1 MPSTTVRIT
10 LQTSEALREL
20 AASTGRSMQDVLAA
34 AVEAYSRQLLLDRT
48 NEGYA
53 ALRASPERWSEE
65 LEERTAWEATLAD
78 NQEPG

>member
-1 MPSTTVRIT
+1 MASTTVRIT
-10 LQTSEALREL
+10 LQTSEALRVL

-53 ALRASPERWSEE
+53 ALRTNPERWSEE
-65 LEERTAWEATLAD
+65 LAERTAWETTLAD
-78 NQEPG
+78 NLEHD

>member
-1 MPSTTVRIT
+1 MASTTVRIT
-10 LQTSEALREL
+10 LHTCETLRVL

-53 ALRASPERWSEE
+53 ALRASPDAWREE

-78 NQEPG
+78 NQEQD